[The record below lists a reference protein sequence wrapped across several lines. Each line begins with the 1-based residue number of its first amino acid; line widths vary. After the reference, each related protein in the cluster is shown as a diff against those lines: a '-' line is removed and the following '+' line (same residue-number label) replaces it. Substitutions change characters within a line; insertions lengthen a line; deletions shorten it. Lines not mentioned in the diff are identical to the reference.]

1 MNSLKLVSVNKAYE
15 SERGRIEVLK
25 DFHLEVKEGEF
36 LALIG
41 PSGCGKSTLLRLM
54 AGLEPPDGGS
64 ILFKGRPLET
74 KTDGKIVLIFQEP
87 LLFPWLTV
95 EGNIGFGLKLKGLG
109 QKEIKDIVLGL
120 LKKVGLEG
128 FEKFYPH
135 ELSGGMRH
143 RVALARALAVN
154 PDVLLMDEPFASVD
168 AITRE
173 ALQEKLLEIWE
184 DARKTVVFVTHSL
197 KEALLLADRICV
209 LTPRPATVKALYELK
224 VPRPRN
230 GKHSFLAEWEWELRR
245 ELLS

>member
-1 MNSLKLVSVNKAYE
+1 MNSLKLVSVSKAYK
-15 SERGRIEVLK
+15 SKGGVVEVLK
-25 DFHLEVKEGEF
+25 DFHLEVVEGEF
-36 LALIG
+36 LAIVG

-54 AGLEPPDGGS
+54 AGLEPPDGGL
-64 ILFKGRPLET
+64 ILFKGEPLRT
-74 KTDGKIVLIFQEP
+74 KANGRIVLVFQEP

-95 EGNIGFGLKLKGLG
+95 EGNVEFGLKVKGIG
-109 QKEIKDIVLGL
+109 HGKVEEVVSGL

-143 RVALARALAVN
+143 RVALARALAID

-173 ALQEKLLEIWE
+173 VLQEKLLEIWE
-184 DARKTVVFVTHSL
+184 GTGKTVVFVTHSL
-197 KEALLLADRICV
+197 REALVLADRICV
-209 LTPRPATVKALYELK
+209 LSPRPANVKAIYELK
-224 VPRPRN
+224 VPRPRSRDL
-230 GKHSFLAEWEWELRR
+230 SFLAEWERVLKR

>member
-1 MNSLKLVSVNKAYE
+1 MSSLKLVSVNKAYR
-15 SERGRIEVLK
+15 SKGGVIEVLR
-25 DFHLEVKEGEF
+25 DFHLEVREGEF
-36 LALIG
+36 LAIIG

-54 AGLEPPDGGS
+54 AGLESPDSGS
-64 ILFKGRPLET
+64 ILFKGKPLEA
-74 KTDGKIVLIFQEP
+74 KANGKIVLVFQEP

-95 EGNIGFGLKLKGLG
+95 EGNVSFGLRVKGVG
-109 QKEIKDIVLGL
+109 YREAEQIASSL

-128 FEKFYPH
+128 FEKLYPH

-143 RVALARALAVN
+143 RVALARALAVD

-173 ALQEKLLEIWE
+173 VLQEKLLEVW
-184 DARKTVVFVTHSL
+184 DGTGKTVVFVTHSL
-197 KEALLLADRICV
+197 REALVLADRICV
-209 LTPRPATVKALYELK
+209 LSPRPAKVKAVYELK

-230 GKHSFLAEWEWELRR
+230 RDLCFLVELEEVLKR